1 MLYIYNSRKKTAG
14 RGRCLPP
21 TRPLLA
27 RPPPPPPAVLQ
38 LGRPPEAEA
47 DEAEAEAEAEAEEAE
62 AEAAAEPGAR
72 CAGPANRAHPT
83 SRARAAGP
91 YVAGGKEQGR
101 GAQENEI

>member
-47 DEAEAEAEAEAEEAE
+47 DEAEAEAASPPPRRELAAQARPIAHTQPAERESRGPVRGRWE
-62 AEAAAEPGAR
+62 GAG
-72 CAGPANRAHPT
+72 AGSPR
-83 SRARAAGP
+83 
-91 YVAGGKEQGR
+91 K
-101 GAQENEI
+101 